1 MTVTPLTPSASPAL
15 ADLAFVLL
23 GAARELQL
31 HHAHDPGVVELTAT
45 EINVLRCVEDHP
57 GTTPAAAAEAT
68 GLQRSNLSAA
78 LRGLVQKGMVERRP
92 DPADRRSHR
101 LYPTPAAA
109 ENLTRLRALWTQ
121 VLQKALPEDPSGL
134 EEAVAL
140 LDRLGTR
147 LVEARRAAERA
158 PTD

>member
-1 MTVTPLTPSASPAL
+1 MTVTPLTSPTAPAL

-31 HHAHDPGVVELTAT
+31 HHAHDPRVVELTAT
-45 EINVLRCVEDHP
+45 EISVLRRLEDHP

-78 LRGLVQKGMVERRP
+78 LRSLVRKGMVERRP
-92 DPADRRSHR
+92 DPVDRRSHS
-101 LYPTPAAA
+101 LHPTSAAA

-121 VLQKALPEDPSGL
+121 VLQEALGEDLSGL

-147 LVEARRAAERA
+147 LGEARRAAGQA